1 MAFDYHAD
9 SFGGPD
15 GGAARL
21 AGAFPVR
28 QPRFGLPPI
37 IGVMGVA
44 IQTATESITMTNVT
58 TTGTNAHIIPTFTST
73 IGGIP
78 ALCCDAR
85 TLHTYLGNARQFS
98 DWFKQRR
105 DQYGFKAGKDFEL
118 VSQNSET
125 KKVGRGG
132 DRRSQD
138 YHLSLNMAKEL
149 SMVEN
154 NDQGRAARRYFIE
167 CERKALEAAGQ
178 LVAPAHTDTLIP
190 SEQQNLQELVDAK
203 CKGMADQGKARAEI
217 WSRLHHKFRVAKYSQ
232 LPRTQLTEAQLYIMG
247 MQLST
252 TAEAPAAPRPM
263 AAEESLSSNDMNH
276 IRRAIYHAVHG
287 MRFGGVWTQAVWFY
301 LRRALALP
309 SPAQF
314 SVSHLPRIG
323 SEMQRIVSA
332 TEQVH
337 DLIIHIEREAAR
349 RIFRKGESPAVVI
362 PALESYAS
370 ARLKKMETDM
380 AELPTWVMQDIL
392 EITQRTPGGYHGHDN
407 LAEQL
412 DFFRSAAASHGA

>member
-1 MAFDYHAD
+1 
-9 SFGGPD
+9 
-15 GGAARL
+15 
-21 AGAFPVR
+21 
-28 QPRFGLPPI
+28 
-37 IGVMGVA
+37 
-44 IQTATESITMTNVT
+44 MTNVT
-58 TTGTNAHIIPTFTST
+58 TTGTTAHIIPTFTST

-85 TLHTYLGNARQFS
+85 TLHAYLGASYQFTDWLNARVE
-98 DWFKQRR
+98 K
-105 DQYGFKAGKDFEL
+105 YGFEVGKDYAIAWENSKAKIASEKFEAKM
-118 VSQNSET
+118 VSEKT
-125 KKVGRGG
+125 EIKKRGG
-132 DRRSQD
+132 HNRTD

-247 MQLST
+247 MQLRT
-252 TAEAPAAPRPM
+252 TAEAAPRPM
-263 AAEESLSSNDMNH
+263 AAEEALTSNDMNN
-276 IRRAIYHAVHG
+276 IRRAIYTAVRD

-309 SPAQF
+309 APAQF
-314 SVSHLPRIG
+314 NVSHLPRIG
-323 SEMQRIVSA
+323 AEMQHIVSA

-362 PALESYAS
+362 PELERQAS
-370 ARLKKMETDM
+370 ARIKRLESDM
-380 AELPTWVMQDIL
+380 AELPAWVKQDVQAIAR
-392 EITQRTPGGYHGHDN
+392 RTPCAFLGHQEQ
-407 LAEQL
+407 AEQL
-412 DFFRSAAASHGA
+412 DFFGRAAA